1 MNFIFSGLFWGLILV
16 LLGLSV
22 ILKSV
27 FHIDIPLVKI
37 LMAIILIY
45 WGITLLVG
53 KTSHGSDDIIM
64 FKNTKMNLNNGQ
76 NEKTILFGSG
86 IIDLTDISLA
96 EGRYDLD
103 VNVIFG
109 SGVIY
114 IPEDIPAVIKVSVVF
129 GEGRFPNGSSEVFGD
144 ETFKTENLDKNQP
157 YLNLNMDVVFGSGV
171 IITK

>member
-1 MNFIFSGLFWGLILV
+1 MNFLSSGLFWGLILV

-27 FHIDIPLVKI
+27 FHINIPLIKI
-37 LMAIILIY
+37 LLAILLIY
-45 WGITLLVG
+45 WGITLLIG
-53 KTSHGSDDIIM
+53 KTSHSSDDMIM
-64 FKNTKMNLNNGQ
+64 FKNTKVNLDHGQ

-86 IIDLTDISLA
+86 VIDLTDITLSD
-96 EGRYDLD
+96 GRYDLD

-109 SGVIY
+109 SGVVY
-114 IPEDIPAVIKVSVVF
+114 IPENIPAVIKVSVVF

-144 ETFKTENLDKNQP
+144 ETFKTENFDKNQP